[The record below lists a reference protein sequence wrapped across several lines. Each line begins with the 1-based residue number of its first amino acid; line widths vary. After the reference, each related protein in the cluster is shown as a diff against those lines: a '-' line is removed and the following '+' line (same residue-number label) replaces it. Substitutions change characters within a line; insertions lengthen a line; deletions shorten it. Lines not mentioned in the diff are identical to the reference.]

1 MPQINLMQP
10 GQPVADF
17 AVNGN
22 VITVAGITVDAEQ
35 HQGDASE
42 IVEIRHNGAAAQIG
56 GAGAYLAHIAIPPAQ
71 YSEAL
76 VDEENG
82 EELMPAERL
91 PLDHNTVVVTL
102 WPTA

>member
-1 MPQINLMQP
+1 MPQINLIQP

-17 AVNGN
+17 AFSGTS
-22 VITVAGITVDAEQ
+22 ITVAGVVVDAVA
-35 HQGDASE
+35 HQGDSTE
-42 IVEIRHNGAAAQIG
+42 TVEIRQNGATAQIG

-71 YSEAL
+71 YSEPL
-76 VDEENG
+76 VDEETG

-91 PLDHNTVVVTL
+91 PLDPNTIVITL